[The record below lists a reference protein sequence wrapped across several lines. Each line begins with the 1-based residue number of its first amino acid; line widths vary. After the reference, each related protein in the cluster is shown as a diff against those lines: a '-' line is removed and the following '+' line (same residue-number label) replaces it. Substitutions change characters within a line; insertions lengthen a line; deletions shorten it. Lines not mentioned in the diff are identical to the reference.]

1 MLRKTIISFM
11 AAMTV
16 GSWGYASYK
25 FFQPTTI
32 TVNNVE
38 SIEDIMLVNNSQ
50 LQSRAMV
57 EVEEPK
63 VYYYCVEDDVNC
75 QYVSDQIISQLAKDL
90 NVEKLT
96 EIQYVDVDSL
106 EVETA
111 LRLKNEYGFANYPAF
126 VIYDYT
132 DEGVRTPVTSLEF
145 YEEAPFTCAQL
156 EDWLSENA
164 GIKVIE

>member
-25 FFQPTTI
+25 FFQPKTI
-32 TVNNVE
+32 VVNNVD
-38 SIEDIMLVNNSQ
+38 SIEDIMVVKSSQ
-50 LQSRAMV
+50 LESRAIAM
-57 EVEEPK
+57 VEEPK
-63 VYYYCVEDDVNC
+63 VYYYCAENDANC
-75 QYVSDQIISQLAKDL
+75 DYVSDQILSQLAHDL
-90 NVEKLT
+90 NVDKLT

-111 LRLKNEYGFANYPAF
+111 LRRKNEYGFASYPAF

-132 DEGVRTPVTSLEF
+132 EDGVRTPVTSLE
-145 YEEAPFTCAQL
+145 YNEEAPFTLVQL
-156 EDWLSENA
+156 EEWLSDNA
-164 GIKVIE
+164 GIKVID